1 MRTTNSFFFMS
12 SSDKSAKDFF
22 RTCLEEMLA
31 TLPDDSLNVELHLNI
46 EVCSRVNAKGETV
59 LDICSDVDD
68 STISFAA
75 PLTKTEGGQL

>member
-1 MRTTNSFFFMS
+1 MS